1 MPKIPVRAAR
11 PTTQARA
18 LALAEL
24 TYQTLADWKPDQRKA
39 YGLEVVF
46 RKSVQVLRSA
56 EADARRRV
64 A

>member
-11 PTTQARA
+11 PTTQAR
-18 LALAEL
+18 E
-24 TYQTLADWKPDQRKA
+24 A